1 MRTIYLVRH
10 PATPW
15 SGLRYAGRTDV
26 PLSVAGQRALPLVAA
41 RLIAQAPAGARVVTS
56 PLRRAAQPAREIAA
70 AGGWPIAIDERWR
83 EVDFGAVEG
92 ATFGDVAR
100 DWPALAARL
109 VRGER
114 AIDWPAGEPW
124 AVFGDRVAAAWAA
137 LLEAPESA
145 TIVVAHG
152 GPIELALEFALG
164 ARRPPWQVAPGEVLE
179 LALALGRPPR
189 LVGRWRPR
197 G

>member
-26 PLSVAGQRALPLVAA
+26 PLSLPGQRALPLVAA
-41 RLIAQAPAGARVVTS
+41 RLVTQAPVDARVVTS
-56 PLRRAAQPAREIAA
+56 PLRRARDAAQRIAA
-70 AGGWPIAIDERWR
+70 TGGWPIAIDERWR
-83 EVDFGAVEG
+83 EVDFGDIEG

-109 VRGER
+109 LRGER
-114 AIDWPAGEPW
+114 ALDWPAGESW
-124 AVFGDRVAAAWAA
+124 AAFRDRVAAAWTA
-137 LLEAPESA
+137 LLEAPEPA
-145 TIVVAHG
+145 MIVVAHG

-164 ARRPPWQVAPGEVLE
+164 VRRPPWQVAPGEVL
-179 LALALGRPPR
+179 ALALDRPLR

>member
-1 MRTIYLVRH
+1 MTTIYLVRH

-26 PLSVAGQRALPLVAA
+26 PLSVAGLRAVSLIAA
-41 RLIAQAPAGARVVTS
+41 RLADRAPAASRVVAS
-56 PLRRAAQPAREIAA
+56 PLRRAAEPAREIAA
-70 AGGWPIAIDERWR
+70 AGSWPLATDERWR

-100 DWPALAARL
+100 DWPVLAARL

-114 AIDWPAGEPW
+114 AIDWPSGESW
-124 AVFGDRVAAAWAA
+124 AAFRDRVAAAWAA
-137 LLEAPESA
+137 LVEASDHA

-152 GPIELALEFALG
+152 GSIEVALELALG
-164 ARRPPWQVAPGEVLE
+164 HRRHLAAVAPGEVLE
-179 LALALGRPPR
+179 VALGRPAR
-189 LVGRWRPR
+189 LAGRWRPAR
-197 G
+197 